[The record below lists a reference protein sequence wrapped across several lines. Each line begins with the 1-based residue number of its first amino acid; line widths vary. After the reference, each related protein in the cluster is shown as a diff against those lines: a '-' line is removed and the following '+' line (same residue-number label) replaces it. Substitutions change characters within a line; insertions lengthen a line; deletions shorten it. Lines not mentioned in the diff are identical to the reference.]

1 MRRGRQT
8 IHRLTALLLALVLAG
23 CGSHDDDRDPF
34 AESRTPPSLGA
45 PYLPPV
51 GWAWGY
57 LGLNGGPVR
66 RYGVS
71 SPPVAPKAQVVV
83 LPGYGESAEGWFET
97 VSDLNARGFN
107 VWVLEQAGQG
117 GSERYASPRDLG
129 HAPDLETE
137 ADAVRAF
144 VHTVI
149 RPGPGE
155 PVLLIASGAAAP
167 IGLRA
172 AEGRGFGLTGLVLSG
187 PAPLLDQPP
196 TSIFGLRLPEARVPG
211 QSAWRRP
218 DLTRLSPRRAAA
230 ARWSI
235 ANPDLRMGGFSWG
248 YYDAWL
254 RLNIQASRPAA
265 LRQTRVPTLVMASA
279 PVSGEDFCR
288 RMPRCRRMTIPATDA
303 YPWATDTVRAAW
315 LSQITDM
322 AAPPPSPAR

>member
-8 IHRLTALLLALVLAG
+8 IQGLAALLFALALAA
-23 CGSHDDDRDPF
+23 CGRHDDDRAPF

-45 PYLPPV
+45 PYLPPE

-71 SPPVAPKAQVVV
+71 SPPVAPRAQVVI
-83 LPGYGESAEGWFET
+83 LPDYGETAEGWFET

-129 HAPDLETE
+129 HAPDLGPE
-137 ADAVRAF
+137 AEAVRAL

-149 RPGPGE
+149 RPAPGV
-155 PVLLIASGAAAP
+155 PVLLIAGGSAAP
-167 IGLRA
+167 IALKA
-172 AEGRGFGLTGLVLSG
+172 AEGRGFGLTGLVLSD
-187 PAPLLDQPP
+187 PRPLTDHPP
-196 TSIFGLRLPEARVPG
+196 SSIIGIRLPQARAAGP
-211 QSAWRRP
+211 SAWRRP
-218 DLTRLSPRRAAA
+218 DLGRLSSRRAAA

-248 YYDAWL
+248 YYEAWV
-254 RLNIQASRPAA
+254 RLNGQAGRPGA
-265 LRQTRVPTLVMASA
+265 LRQTRVPTLVVTRT
-279 PVSGEDFCR
+279 PVVGEDFCR
-288 RMPRCRRMTIPATDA
+288 RMPQCRRSVLPAPDA
-303 YPWATDTVRAAW
+303 YPWAPDGPRSAW
-315 LSQITDM
+315 LAQVAAM
-322 AAPPPSPAR
+322 AARPSPPGR